1 MMIRSIVSFVICLS
15 CCNFVAAQLPVV
27 SSGTINRLEHFT
39 STFVDARKID
49 VWLPNG
55 YSPKKKYAVL
65 YMNDGNSLYDS
76 SIMWNHQEWGVDE
89 TVSKL
94 LKENKIKDLIV
105 VGIWN
110 NGTKRHQEYYPQKP
124 YESLTEIQKEFVT
137 KQLQE
142 KGRTTGVFN
151 PISDNYLQFL
161 VKELKPF
168 IDSAFSTKKDRKNT
182 YIAGSSMGGLIS
194 IYAICEYPN
203 VFGGAACISTH
214 WPGIFTSDN
223 NPFPAAFTNYLQKHL
238 PKPNTHKLY
247 FDYGDQTLDAMY
259 PPLQKNVDEVL
270 KAKGFSAKNWITKYF
285 PGADHSEKSW
295 NKRLDIPLVF
305 LLKQ

>member
-1 MMIRSIVSFVICLS
+1 
-15 CCNFVAAQLPVV
+15 
-27 SSGTINRLEHFT
+27 
-39 STFVDARKID
+39 
-49 VWLPNG
+49 
-55 YSPKKKYAVL
+55 
-65 YMNDGNSLYDS
+65 
-76 SIMWNHQEWGVDE
+76 
-89 TVSKL
+89 
-94 LKENKIKDLIV
+94 
-105 VGIWN
+105 
-110 NGTKRHQEYYPQKP
+110 
-124 YESLTEIQKEFVT
+124 
-137 KQLQE
+137 
-142 KGRTTGVFN
+142 
-151 PISDNYLQFL
+151 
-161 VKELKPF
+161 
-168 IDSAFSTKKDRKNT
+168 
-182 YIAGSSMGGLIS
+182 MGGLIS